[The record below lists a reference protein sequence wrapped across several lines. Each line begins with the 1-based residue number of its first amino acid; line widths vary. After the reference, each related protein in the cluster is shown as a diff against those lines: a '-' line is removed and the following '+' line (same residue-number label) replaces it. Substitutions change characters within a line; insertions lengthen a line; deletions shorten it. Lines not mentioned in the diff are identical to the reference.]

1 VKKLK
6 LYKYRSINPHAPDK
20 DISRILSIL
29 QGKLYFA
36 DWRDCNDPMEGYFQF
51 YGDTK
56 NAPDLDRIIKDKEP
70 LKICSLSKTA
80 SNILMWSH
88 YANSH
93 QGVCI
98 EIDCGDFS
106 YSEENDRY
114 LRNGEE
120 TQNSLFIKQ
129 IKYERDIYGIFEGN
143 YHDKIATDI
152 LSRKIDIWKYEEEFR
167 AFYKSTQGIEIS
179 VGKITK
185 VIAGVRISADIMNQ
199 IKKNLPK
206 NIDFVEAK
214 IDFRKN
220 KIVCI

>member
-1 VKKLK
+1 MKKLK
-6 LYKYRSINPHAPDK
+6 LYKYRSIDPQNSEK
-20 DISRILSIL
+20 DIKRISRIL
-29 QGKLYFA
+29 QGNLYFA
-36 DWRDCNDPMEGYFQF
+36 DWKNCNDPMEGYFQF
-51 YGDTK
+51 YGDSK
-56 NAPDLDRIIKDKEP
+56 NEPDFVDQIIKDKESF
-70 LKICSLSKTA
+70 KICALSKTA
-80 SNILMWSH
+80 TNILMWSH

-167 AFYKSTQGIEIS
+167 AFYKSTQGIETS

-185 VIAGVRISADIMNQ
+185 VIAGVRISPDIMNR

-206 NIDFVEAK
+206 NMALL
-214 IDFRKN
+214 N
-220 KIVCI
+220 KK

>member
-1 VKKLK
+1 M
-6 LYKYRSINPHAPDK
+6 YKYRSINPHAPDK